1 MLRELD
7 NFYLEQPEPNR
18 SFMLGLR
25 AVFLNYDPR
34 ISEEWKYRL
43 PFFYFKGKPFCYIWK
58 DKKTQEPYI
67 GIVKADKFDHPLLV
81 KGDRK
86 KMKALY
92 FKPTKDIPIELIDE
106 IFQLAMRYY

>member
-7 NFYLEQPEPNR
+7 NFYLEQDEPNR

-25 AVFLNYDPR
+25 SVFLNYDPH
-34 ISEEWKYRL
+34 ISEEWKYKL

-58 DKKTQEPYI
+58 DKKTHQPYI
-67 GIVKADKFDHPLLV
+67 GIVKADLFEHPLLI

-86 KMKALY
+86 KMKVLY
-92 FKPTKDIPIELIDE
+92 FDTTQDIPVVLIDE
-106 IFQLAMRYY
+106 IFHLAMKYY